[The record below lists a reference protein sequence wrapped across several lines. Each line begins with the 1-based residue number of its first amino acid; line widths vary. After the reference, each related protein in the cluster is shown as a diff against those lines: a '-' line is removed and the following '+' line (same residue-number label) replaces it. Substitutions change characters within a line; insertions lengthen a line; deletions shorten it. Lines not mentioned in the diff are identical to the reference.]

1 MNVNESMF
9 QLGNQRSVIREI
21 FEYAKMRKKEIG
33 AENVYDFSI
42 GNPSVAPPESV
53 KKTILN
59 LIEHEDAVALHG
71 YTSAQGD
78 YSVRKA
84 ISEHLYDRHN
94 YVVSPD
100 FIYMTAG
107 AAASLSVSLTGLLN
121 RGDECVVF
129 APYFTEYKVFVAQ
142 AGGTLV
148 VSEPERDTFQID
160 FGDFESRLSPLTKA
174 VIVNSPNNPS
184 GVVYTE
190 ETIVKLSD
198 ILRRKQEEYGHPI
211 YIVTDEPYRELVYG
225 GVFVPFIPRY
235 YANTLVCYSYSKTL
249 SLPGERIG
257 YVMVSPDAE
266 EAVSVYLAVLGAGRS
281 LGYVCAPSLF
291 QFVVR
296 ECVGQLSD
304 ISVYERNR
312 KLLYEGLVSFGYHC
326 IKPDGAFYL
335 FVETPEPDAAAFC
348 ERAKRHELLLVPCDG
363 FGVKGFVRIA
373 YCVSTEQIERAL
385 PAFKV
390 LMEEYRG

>member
-1 MNVNESMF
+1 M
-9 QLGNQRSVIREI
+9 
-21 FEYAKMRKKEIG
+21 
-33 AENVYDFSI
+33 
-42 GNPSVAPPESV
+42 
-53 KKTILN
+53 
-59 LIEHEDAVALHG
+59 
-71 YTSAQGD
+71 
-78 YSVRKA
+78 
-84 ISEHLYDRHN
+84 
-94 YVVSPD
+94 
-100 FIYMTAG
+100 
-107 AAASLSVSLTGLLN
+107 
-121 RGDECVVF
+121 
-129 APYFTEYKVFVAQ
+129 
-142 AGGTLV
+142 
-148 VSEPERDTFQID
+148 
-160 FGDFESRLSPLTKA
+160 
-174 VIVNSPNNPS
+174 
-184 GVVYTE
+184 
-190 ETIVKLSD
+190 
-198 ILRRKQEEYGHPI
+198 
-211 YIVTDEPYRELVYG
+211 YG

-266 EAVSVYLAVLGAGRS
+266 DAVSVYLAVLGAGRS

-385 PAFKV
+385 PAFKA

>member
-21 FEYAKMRKKEIG
+21 FEYAKIRKKEIG

-42 GNPSVAPPESV
+42 GNPSVAPPDSV

-84 ISEHLYDRHN
+84 ISDHLYDRHN

-225 GVFVPFIPRY
+225 AFLSPLFRGIMPIP
-235 YANTLVCYSYSKTL
+235 
-249 SLPGERIG
+249 
-257 YVMVSPDAE
+257 
-266 EAVSVYLAVLGAGRS
+266 
-281 LGYVCAPSLF
+281 
-291 QFVVR
+291 
-296 ECVGQLSD
+296 
-304 ISVYERNR
+304 
-312 KLLYEGLVSFGYHC
+312 
-326 IKPDGAFYL
+326 
-335 FVETPEPDAAAFC
+335 
-348 ERAKRHELLLVPCDG
+348 
-363 FGVKGFVRIA
+363 
-373 YCVSTEQIERAL
+373 
-385 PAFKV
+385 
-390 LMEEYRG
+390 